1 MGLAEKRAAAEFE
14 TTVYPGLKKQ
24 IDEAAGFEV
33 PTEVRWDTLIK
44 QEKQVAAWKDAWP
57 KLYFLPI
64 VNAFKQI
71 CVDPMGKDAL
81 KETLKKIVV
90 QDAKP
95 SYSSYWASFDKASG
109 TLTLDY
115 QFTNV
120 DDINGRA
127 DMLRKVVEDAM

>member
-14 TTVYPGLKKQ
+14 TTVYPALKKQ

-33 PTEVRWDTLIK
+33 PLEVRWDTLLK

-64 VNAFKQI
+64 VNAFEQI
-71 CVDPMGKDAL
+71 GVDQMGKDAL

-90 QDAKP
+90 QDAKE
-95 SYSSYWASFDKASG
+95 SYSSYWATFDKGSG

-120 DDINGRA
+120 DDIGGRA
-127 DMLRKVVEDAM
+127 ELLRKALEAAM